1 MSSHADAGHTDASSG
16 SGADT
21 LALVLI
27 VIAFAGAV
35 VEVFY
40 KPFLVALPALV
51 ITMVGIRVS
60 DRYRTLGMIA
70 MFAIVLGFLIGASY
84 AVWDSRALY

>member
-1 MSSHADAGHTDASSG
+1 MSTHSGTDVGGSS

-21 LALVLI
+21 LAIVLLAL
-27 VIAFAGAV
+27 AFVAAIL
-35 VEVFY
+35 ELFY

-60 DRYRTLGMIA
+60 DRYRRIG
-70 MFAIVLGFLIGASY
+70 MFAVFAIILGFMIGASF
-84 AVWDSRALY
+84 AVWDSRSII